1 MPKKKD
7 KQKQKTELLKKNIKL
22 NIKNKKIEINYKNIT
37 NDNFII
43 KEIGKDENYFYRTIS
58 YFYRDTE
65 EYFNEFREIIQPI
78 QKKILTIIEFIPE
91 DDINIPE
98 DKRSDTGYIE

>member
-1 MPKKKD
+1 MTKKKD

-78 QKKILTIIEFIPE
+78 
-91 DDINIPE
+91 
-98 DKRSDTGYIE
+98 

>member
-22 NIKNKKIEINYKNIT
+22 NTKNKKIEINYKNIT

-43 KEIGKDENYFYRTIS
+43 KEIGKDGNYFYRTIS

-65 EYFNEFREIIQPI
+65 EYFNEFREIIAA
-78 QKKILTIIEFIPE
+78 
-91 DDINIPE
+91 
-98 DKRSDTGYIE
+98 YIEENIDNY

>member
-78 QKKILTIIEFIPE
+78 
-91 DDINIPE
+91 
-98 DKRSDTGYIE
+98 